1 MPGAVY
7 VNGRLTSEADAVVPV
22 FDHGFLYGEGVYE
35 VCRTYGGRVR
45 LLARH
50 LARLRASAALI
61 ALPVPFDDA
70 TLGARIEETLAA
82 AALAPWREGMPDAY
96 VRLLLTRGVGELSYD
111 PRACPTPSLVIIARP
126 HTPPPPHV
134 YETGVQVA
142 LVDVER
148 NRREALNPQIK
159 SNNLLNNALAM
170 QQALARGAFEAV
182 MRNHEGHLAEC
193 SQSNLFVVSG
203 GRRPHTAGR
212 RGPAAGHHA
221 GVRAGAVRRRWASP
235 AEQQCST
242 TPDLFDADEAFL
254 TSTTR
259 EIVPIVAR
267 RRRRHRRRTTRAD
280 HRDVCSRRSASASRR
295 PCDASDT
302 GPLTGSSAAVT
313 LSARS
318 GFPRTCG

>member
-7 VNGRLTSEADAVVPV
+7 VNGRVTSEADAVVPV

-35 VCRTYGGRVR
+35 VCRTYGGRLR

-50 LARLRASAALI
+50 LARLRASAGLI

-70 TLGARIEETLAA
+70 HLEARIDETLTAA
-82 AALAPWREGMPDAY
+82 GLRPWRDGLPDAY

-111 PRACPTPSLVIIARP
+111 TRGCPTPSLVIIARP
-126 HTPPPPHV
+126 HTPPPAYV

-142 LVDVER
+142 LVDIER

-182 MRNHEGHLAEC
+182 MRNHDGHVAEC
-193 SQSNLFVVSG
+193 SQSNLFVVTG
-203 GRRPHTAGR
+203 GVVRTPPVGEGLLPGITRAFVLELCG
-212 RGPAAGHHA
+212 AL
-221 GVRAGAVRRRWASP
+221 GVAS
-235 AEQQCST
+235 QQSVLDDA
-242 TPDLFDADEAFL
+242 DLLEADEAFL

-259 EIVPIVAR
+259 EIVPVVGVDRHTIGHGVPGPITR
-267 RRRRHRRRTTRAD
+267 RLLEAFRQQVTT
-280 HRDVCSRRSASASRR
+280 
-295 PCDASDT
+295 
-302 GPLTGSSAAVT
+302 AV
-313 LSARS
+313 
-318 GFPRTCG
+318 

>member
-7 VNGRLTSEADAVVPV
+7 VNGRLSGEADAVVPV

-50 LARLRASAALI
+50 LARLRASAGLI
-61 ALPVPFDDA
+61 ALSVPFEDGA
-70 TLGARIEETLAA
+70 LGARIDETLTAA
-82 AALAPWREGMPDAY
+82 GLTPWRDGVPDAY

-126 HTPPPPHV
+126 HNPPPRHV
-134 YETGVQVA
+134 YDTGVEVA

-193 SQSNLFVVSG
+193 SQSNLFVVS
-203 GRRPHTAGR
+203 
-212 RGPAAGHHA
+212 RGV
-221 GVRAGAVRRRWASP
+221 VRTPPVGQGLLPGITRAFVLELCAVLGIAS
-235 AEQQCST
+235 EQSVLDET
-242 TPDLFDADEAFL
+242 DLVEADEAFL

-259 EIVPIVAR
+259 EIVPIVTVDGR
-267 RRRRHRRRTTRAD
+267 
-280 HRDVCSRRSASASRR
+280 VVGSGR
-295 PCDASDT
+295 P
-302 GPLTGSSAAVT
+302 GPVTQRLLETFRQRVATAV
-313 LSARS
+313 
-318 GFPRTCG
+318 

>member
-1 MPGAVY
+1 MSGAVY

-61 ALPVPFDDA
+61 ALAVPLDDV
-70 TLGARIEETLAA
+70 TLGARIEDTLTH
-82 AALAPWREGMPDAY
+82 AALTPWREGIPDAY
-96 VRLLLTRGVGELSYD
+96 VRVLLTRGVGELSYD

-126 HTPPPPHV
+126 HTPPPSHV
-134 YETGVQVA
+134 YEAGVRVA

-170 QQALARGAFEAV
+170 QQALARGGFEAV

-193 SQSNLFVVSG
+193 SQSNLFVVSN
-203 GRRPHTAGR
+203 
-212 RGPAAGHHA
+212 
-221 GVRAGAVRRRWASP
+221 GVVRTPPLGEGLLPGITRAFVLELCGALGIP
-235 AEQQCST
+235 AEQQVLDD
-242 TPDLFDADEAFL
+242 PDLFDADEAFL

-259 EIVPIVAR
+259 EIVPIVAVDAR
-267 RRRRHRRRTTRAD
+267 PIGPGQPGPTTRRLLEAF
-280 HRDVCSRRSASASRR
+280 RQRVA
-295 PCDASDT
+295 T
-302 GPLTGSSAAVT
+302 AV
-313 LSARS
+313 
-318 GFPRTCG
+318 

>member
-7 VNGRLTSEADAVVPV
+7 VNGRVTGEADAVVPV

-70 TLGARIEETLAA
+70 ALGARIDETLTAA
-82 AALAPWREGMPDAY
+82 ELKPWREGVPDAY
-96 VRLLLTRGVGELSYD
+96 VRVLLTRGVGELSYD

-126 HTPPPPHV
+126 HTPPPSRA
-134 YETGVQVA
+134 YETGVEVA
-142 LVDVER
+142 LVDIER

-170 QQALARGAFEAV
+170 QQALTRGAFEAV

-193 SQSNLFVVSG
+193 SQSNLFVVIG
-203 GRRPHTAGR
+203 GIVCTPPIGEGLLPGIT
-212 RGPAAGHHA
+212 
-221 GVRAGAVRRRWASP
+221 RAFVLELCGALGIT
-235 AEQQCST
+235 AEQCVL
-242 TPDLFDADEAFL
+242 DDEGLLHADEAFL

-259 EIVPIVAR
+259 EIVPIVR
-267 RRRRHRRRTTRAD
+267 VD
-280 HRDVCSRRSASASRR
+280 GR
-295 PCDASDT
+295 PIGSGSPGPITQRLLDT
-302 GPLTGSSAAVT
+302 FRQRVATAV
-313 LSARS
+313 
-318 GFPRTCG
+318 